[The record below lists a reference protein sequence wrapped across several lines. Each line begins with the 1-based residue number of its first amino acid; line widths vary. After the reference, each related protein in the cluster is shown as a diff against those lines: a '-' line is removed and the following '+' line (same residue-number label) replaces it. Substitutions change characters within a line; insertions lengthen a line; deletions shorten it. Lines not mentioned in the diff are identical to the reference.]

1 MNSPLYNIYKTYDQ
15 NFDLGPIGLR
25 GLKKPIFKKIKPR
38 YSFLGFPVNL
48 PFGIPAGPLL
58 NSKFIKSAFD
68 FGFDVVCYKTQ
79 RSVPFKCN
87 LYPNV
92 IFVDIDGPLT
102 MKKADTPLLGET
114 ESGKKPKEYSITN
127 SFGNPSRGPQMWQK
141 DMEKAVS
148 YAKKGQLLV
157 ASVVGTIQKGFS
169 DEDYYDDFAH
179 TAELAAKTG
188 ANIIEVN
195 LSCPNVANEG
205 VICYSTDAVE
215 KICNKTRK
223 KIGSKK
229 LLAKIG
235 YFTKDQNQ
243 LLEKIISKI
252 SPFIDGISTINTIA
266 APIVDENGNQALP
279 GPQRL
284 KSGVCGAGIK
294 WAGLE
299 MVKRLYKLRKKH
311 KKNFSIIGVGGVMT
325 PYDFLEYRKAG
336 ADLVQ
341 SATGAMWNPYLA
353 REIGSR
359 LRLEGETRRHLP
371 GDRGKRI

>member
-15 NFDLGPIGLR
+15 NFDLGPIGL
-25 GLKKPIFKKIKPR
+25 KKIKLPPFKKNNLK
-38 YSFLGFPVNL
+38 YNFLGFPVNL

-58 NSKFIKSAFD
+58 NSKFIKAAFD
-68 FGFDVVCYKTQ
+68 FGYDVVCYKTQ
-79 RSVPFKCN
+79 RSVPFAAN

-92 IFVDIDGPLT
+92 LFVNTNGPLT
-102 MKKADTPLLGET
+102 MKKSYKPLLGEA

-127 SFGNPSRGPQMWQK
+127 SFGNPSRGPQMWQE
-141 DMEKAVS
+141 DMKKALG

-169 DEDYYDDFAH
+169 EADYYNDFAK
-179 TAELAAKTG
+179 TAELANATG
-188 ANIIEVN
+188 VKVIEVN

-205 VICYSTDAVE
+205 VLCYSPNAVE
-215 KICNKTRK
+215 AICRKIKE
-223 KIGSKK
+223 KIGNTK

-235 YFTKDQNQ
+235 YFTKDQNK
-243 LLEKIISKI
+243 LLEIIVIKI
-252 SPFIDGISTINTIA
+252 SPFVNGIAAINTIA

-279 GPQRL
+279 GPNRL

-294 WAGLE
+294 WAGID
-299 MVKRLYKLRKKH
+299 MVKRLSILKEKLR
-311 KKNFSIIGVGGVMT
+311 KNFSIIGVGGVMT
-325 PYDFLEYRKAG
+325 PKDFFDYRKAG

-353 REIGSR
+353 YEIWKKQY
-359 LRLEGETRRHLP
+359 E
-371 GDRGKRI
+371 I

>member
-1 MNSPLYNIYKTYDQ
+1 MNSHLYNIYKTYDQ
-15 NFDLGPIGLR
+15 NFDLGPIGLIN
-25 GLKKPIFKKIKPR
+25 LKKPIFKKTKPK

-58 NSKFIKSAFD
+58 NSKFISPAFD
-68 FGFDVVCYKTQ
+68 FGFDVIHYKTQ
-79 RSVPFKCN
+79 RSVSFDCN
-87 LYPNV
+87 LYPN
-92 IFVDIDGPLT
+92 ILFVQVDGNLT
-102 MKKADTPLLGET
+102 VKKSNRPLLGET
-114 ESGKKPKEYSITN
+114 ESEKKPEKYSITN
-127 SFGNPSRGPQMWQK
+127 SFGNPSRGPQMWQS
-141 DMEKAVS
+141 DMKKAVGF
-148 YAKKGQLLV
+148 AKKSQLLV

-169 DEDYYDDFAH
+169 EEDYFNDFAY
-179 TAELAAKTG
+179 TAQLANETG
-188 ANIIEVN
+188 VKVIEIN

-205 VICYSTDAVE
+205 VLCYSPNAVE
-215 KICNKTRK
+215 KICRK
-223 KIGSKK
+223 IREKIGSTK

-243 LLEKIISKI
+243 LLEKIINKI
-252 SPFIDGISTINTIA
+252 SPFIDGIATINTIA
-266 APIVDENGNQALP
+266 APIVDEDGNQALP
-279 GPQRL
+279 GPNRL

-325 PYDFLEYRKAG
+325 PMDFFEYRKAG

-353 REIGSR
+353 YEIWKKQY
-359 LRLEGETRRHLP
+359 E
-371 GDRGKRI
+371 I